1 VRLQEIVIDMSG
13 MTNSEHEKQVSDAL
27 MTVSGVQAVRVSY
40 AEGRAVVSGDPEV
53 ATAGALSLAIS
64 GAGFV
69 PGEVWFA
76 E

>member
-1 VRLQEIVIDMSG
+1 
-13 MTNSEHEKQVSDAL
+13 MTNSEHEKRVSDAL
-27 MTVSGVQAVRVSY
+27 MTVSGVHAVRVSH
-40 AEGRAVVSGDPEV
+40 AEGRAVVSGDSEM
-53 ATAGALSLAIS
+53 ATADALARALT